1 VPPAKPLM
9 NDPLSSAQSATRKV
23 KARIVPFLLI
33 LYVVAFL
40 DRINIGFAA
49 LSMNNELGI
58 SSREFG
64 LLSGVFFLG
73 YFVFEIPS
81 NLLLHR
87 FGARVWIAR
96 IMVTWVIVAPD
107 RRHIQTRYCSQQ
119 HSELGD

>member
-1 VPPAKPLM
+1 M

-96 IMVTWVIVAPD
+96 IMVTWGIVAPD